1 MERQKDGPTL
11 DCAEK
16 QGIVIVDDTTEN
28 LRLLSGIL
36 KDRGY
41 KVRPAPN
48 GARALATIRKE
59 PPDLILLDIMM
70 PEIDG
75 YEVCRQLKADEQLR
89 DIPVIF
95 LSALNDV
102 FDKLA
107 AFKAG
112 GVDYISKPFQMEE
125 VLVRVNTHLTIRAQ
139 QKMLVAQ
146 NAELKKKN
154 GLIEEQARELQ
165 LIANR
170 DSLTGLSNRRDFIEK
185 AQQEERHFR
194 RTKKEFS
201 LVLLD
206 IDHFKQV
213 NDTFGHECGDA
224 VLVKVAR
231 EIQGALREQD
241 IVARWGGEEFICL
254 LPQTGI
260 DGAGHVSG
268 KVRLAIADHHCRY
281 GDSFVKVTVTLGI
294 SLYDGSSSLEE
305 CIRQADDA
313 LYKGKSLGRNKVVVY
328 EVAR

>member
-1 MERQKDGPTL
+1 MNERDAGPIPEG
-11 DCAEK
+11 AEK

-28 LRLLSGIL
+28 LRLLAGIL
-36 KDRGY
+36 KDSGY

-70 PEIDG
+70 PEMDG

-112 GVDYISKPFQMEE
+112 GVDYICKPFQMEE
-125 VLVRVNTHLTIRAQ
+125 VLARVNTHLTIRAQ
-139 QKMLVAQ
+139 QKTLLSQ

-154 GLIEEQARELQ
+154 RLIEEQAKELQ
-165 LIANR
+165 LLASR
-170 DSLTGLSNRRDFIEK
+170 DTLTGLSNRRDFLEK
-185 AQQEERHFR
+185 AKREETHFKR
-194 RTKKEFS
+194 AKRAFS

-206 IDHFKQV
+206 IDHFKNI
-213 NDTFGHECGDA
+213 NDTYGHECGDA
-224 VLVKVAR
+224 VLARVAR
-231 EIQGALREQD
+231 EIEGALREQD

-254 LPQTGI
+254 LPETGL
-260 DGAGHVSG
+260 DGSEHVAG
-268 KVRLAIADHHCRY
+268 KVRLAIADNGCRY
-281 GDSFVKVTVTLGI
+281 GGSLITVTATLGV

-305 CIRQADDA
+305 CIRRADEA
-313 LYKGKSLGRNKVVVY
+313 LYQGKNQGRNRVVVH
-328 EVAR
+328 EAAR

>member
-1 MERQKDGPTL
+1 MEEQKDGPTSG
-11 DCAEK
+11 CTEK
-16 QGIVIVDDTTEN
+16 QGVVIVDDTTEN
-28 LRLLSGIL
+28 LRLLAGIL
-36 KDRGY
+36 KDCGY
-41 KVRPAPN
+41 KVRPAPS

-70 PEIDG
+70 PEMDG
-75 YEVCRQLKADEQLR
+75 YEVCRRLKADEKLR

-112 GVDYISKPFQMEE
+112 GVDYICKPFQMEE

-139 QKMLVAQ
+139 QKTLVAQ

-154 GLIEEQARELQ
+154 MLIEEQAGKLQ
-165 LIANR
+165 LIASR

-185 AQQEERHFR
+185 AQQEERHFKRTR
-194 RTKKEFS
+194 REFS

-213 NDTFGHECGDA
+213 NDTYGHECGDA
-224 VLVKVAR
+224 VLVKTAR
-231 EIQGALREQD
+231 EIEGALREQD

-254 LPQTGI
+254 LPETGL
-260 DGAGHVSG
+260 DGAGHVAG
-268 KVRLAIADHHCRY
+268 KVRLAIAGRHCQY
-281 GDSFVKVTVTLGI
+281 GDSLVTVTATLGI
-294 SLYDGSSSLEE
+294 SLYDVTSSLEE
-305 CIRQADDA
+305 SIRRADAA
-313 LYKGKSLGRNKVVVY
+313 LYKGKSLGRNTVVVY
-328 EVAR
+328 EAAR